1 MSDDLTTLIA
11 EFPAQVVVFAAILSR
26 VGAMVVTMPGLET
39 ETPNSVRAALAM
51 VISFLMFPLLAKYFS
66 GTNAIDILDP
76 GRMILLIG
84 GELLNGA
91 LVGWLAQLMALSFP
105 IAAQILSTF
114 TGLSN
119 VLQPDPALGSQETPP
134 SRLASILIP
143 IALFS
148 SNLYVVPLRAL
159 AGSYNVFPPGHFPFP
174 GDAARSVSETTSHS
188 FLLAFQLAMPFVLIG
203 TLWPAM
209 LGLLNRFSPS
219 LQIYYLA
226 MPAQMLGG
234 ILLLAL
240 FMRGMLEAWTTA
252 FAASLNG
259 LPGIGIF

>member
-11 EFPAQVVVFAAILSR
+11 ELPAQAVIFSAVLSR
-26 VGAMVVTMPGLET
+26 VGAMVVTMPGLEA
-39 ETPNSVRAALAM
+39 ETPTSVRAALAV
-51 VISFLMFPLLAKYFS
+51 VISLLMFPVLDKYFS
-66 GTNAIDILDP
+66 GIGAINILDP
-76 GRMILLIG
+76 GRMVLLIG

-91 LVGWLAQLMALSFP
+91 LIGWLAQLMALSFP

-143 IALFS
+143 VVLFS
-148 SNLYVVPLRAL
+148 SNLYVLPLRAL
-159 AGSYNVFPPGHFPFP
+159 AGSYNVFPPGYFPLP
-174 GDAARSVSETTSHS
+174 GDAARSVAETTSHS

-203 TLWPAM
+203 ALWPAM

-240 FMRGMLEAWTTA
+240 FIRGMLETWTTA
-252 FAASLNG
+252 FSASLNG
-259 LPGIGIF
+259 LPGMGVF